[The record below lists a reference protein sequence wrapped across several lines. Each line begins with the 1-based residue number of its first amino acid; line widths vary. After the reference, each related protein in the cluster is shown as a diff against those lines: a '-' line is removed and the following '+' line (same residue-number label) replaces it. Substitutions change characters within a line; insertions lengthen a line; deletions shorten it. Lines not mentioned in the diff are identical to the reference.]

1 MAYKILSLDGGGS
14 WAVIQARVLLDIYGD
29 LNGHELLKKFDL
41 AIANSG
47 GSLVLATLCNNM
59 KLSEIISVF
68 EDEAKRKQ
76 VFSKLS
82 FWEKLRWRNIA
93 SLTNVLGPKYS
104 MERKMSG
111 LQNVLKP
118 YNSLMTQGKTTKP
131 TLEIALNELPKII
144 GKPELQ
150 LIIVGFDYFRQRATF
165 FRSNASS
172 KTDIFSGGKYYQVS
186 LGHAIHSSSNAP
198 VNYFDAP
205 AEITINQLNG
215 NDIRKTKMWDGA
227 VSGFNNPV
235 LAGLIEAI
243 TNNSIPMSDYK
254 ILSLGTGTGGQAM
267 IADYQTSSNTEIKA
281 IFDRNEDNKLAFTDY
296 DLTFVSDIKKMS
308 TSILGDPPD
317 SATFIAYSILD
328 PALTNKACLVR
339 INPCIKPVL
348 NPKSLVFEA
357 PDVYKSEPNGQE
369 LFIKLM
375 DLDMDAVANE
385 EVALITQLCSKFITQ
400 NTVCLPNQLIRGDG
414 NGIHLGDDTY
424 QKAKARWLSCNP
436 I

>member
-14 WAVIQARVLLDIYGD
+14 WAMIQARVLMDIYGD
-29 LNGHELLKKFDL
+29 INGHELLKKFDL
-41 AIANSG
+41 VIANSG
-47 GSLVLATLCNNM
+47 GSLVLATLCNDM

-68 EDEAKRKQ
+68 EDETKRKQ

-104 MERKMSG
+104 MERKISG
-111 LQNVLKP
+111 LQNVLKQ
-118 YNSLMTQGKTTKP
+118 YNSLETQGKTNHP
-131 TLEIALNELPKII
+131 ILEIQLNELPKII

-150 LIIVGFDYFRQRATF
+150 IIIVGFDYFRQRGTF
-165 FRSNASS
+165 FRSNPTS
-172 KTDIFSGGKYYQVS
+172 KTDVFSGKNYYQVS
-186 LGHAIHSSSNAP
+186 LGHAIHASSNAP

-205 AEITINQLNG
+205 AEITINRLDG
-215 NDIRKTKMWDGA
+215 NDTRKTKYWDGA

-243 TNNSIPMSDYK
+243 TNNTIPMSDYK

-267 IADYQTSSNTEIKA
+267 IADYQTSTNDEIKT
-281 IFDRNEDNKLAFTDY
+281 IYNKNKDNKLAFTDY

-317 SATFIAYSILD
+317 AATFIAYSIID
-328 PALTNKACLVR
+328 PTLANTACLVR

-348 NPKSLVFEA
+348 NAQTLIFEA
-357 PDVYKSEPNGQE
+357 PAVYKGEPNGAE

-385 EVALITQLCSKFITQ
+385 EVSLITQLCNKFITQ
-400 NTVCLPNQLIRGDG
+400 NNLCLPNQLIRGDG

-424 QKAKARWLSCNP
+424 QKAKARWMSCNP
-436 I
+436 